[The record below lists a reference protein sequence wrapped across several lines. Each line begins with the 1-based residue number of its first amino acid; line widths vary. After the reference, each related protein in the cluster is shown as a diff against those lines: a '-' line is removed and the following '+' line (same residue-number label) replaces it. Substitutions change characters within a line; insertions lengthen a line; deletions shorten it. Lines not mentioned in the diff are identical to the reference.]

1 MNLDALLRAAQILR
15 SHPARTMPLMRL
27 HACLADELGS
37 DAGTYAH
44 VHAELKKRPHS
55 FMVLEAPRL
64 TADDASESVLE
75 GAGVSGCTWVT
86 LAEGPGE
93 DLDALG
99 VATATLTELWSR
111 IDADPTL
118 GEYLLHAAQQ
128 LEALGEALG

>member
-15 SHPARTMPLMRL
+15 SQPARTMPLGRL
-27 HACLADELGS
+27 HACLADELGN

-44 VHAELKKRPHS
+44 IQAELKKRPQS
-55 FMVLEAPRL
+55 FMVLEVPRL
-64 TADDASESVLE
+64 TADDAYESVLE

-99 VATATLTELWSR
+99 VATATLTELWTR
-111 IDADPTL
+111 IEADPTL
-118 GEYLLHAAQQ
+118 REYLLHAAQQ